1 MTAEPTVF
9 VVDDDPGVRRSLR
22 ALARSAGLAVE
33 AYASGGEFLE
43 AYDPRRG
50 GCLLLDVQ
58 LLDRN
63 GLDVQDE
70 LSRRQAT
77 LPVIVMTG
85 NADVATCVRAFKGGA
100 ADFLEKPVSPPLL
113 LERIRAAMERD
124 RQAREMVREVDFVA
138 SMSHEVRTPLQTI
151 LGYQELLL
159 KGAYGALTSEQAQI
173 LERMRRSSKWLFAL
187 VKATLELSRL
197 QAKTIP
203 LELEDISLKPL
214 IDELAAEIRVLHRNP
229 AVAVAWRVAPG
240 LPTLR
245 TDPQK
250 LKIVLSNL
258 VLNAIKY
265 TERGSVTIRVRRD
278 GDGIAFAVRDTGPGI
293 AAEFRE
299 AIFEPF
305 RRAENT
311 WTRRTEGVGWGLYLV
326 RRLVERFAGH
336 VTLKS
341 DVGRGSCFRV
351 WVPLDVKGHGTE
363 RTG

>member
-1 MTAEPTVF
+1 MIAEPTVF

-33 AYASGGEFLE
+33 AYASGREFLE

-50 GCLLLDVQ
+50 GCVLLDVQ
-58 LLDRN
+58 LQGSN

-70 LSRRQAT
+70 LSRRHVT
-77 LPVIVMTG
+77 LPVIVVTG
-85 NADVATCVRAFKGGA
+85 HADVSTCVRAFKGGA
-100 ADFLEKPVSPPLL
+100 VDFLEKPVPPQLL
-113 LERIRAAMERD
+113 LERIRAALQHD
-124 RQAREMVREVDFVA
+124 RQARDMVREVDFVA

-159 KGAYGALTSEQAQI
+159 KGAYGALTREQSQI
-173 LERMRRSSKWLFAL
+173 LERMRKSSKWLFEL

-203 LELEDISLKPL
+203 LELENISLEPF

-229 AVAVAWRVAPG
+229 AVALVWRVASG
-240 LPTLR
+240 LPPLH

-258 VLNAIKY
+258 VLNAIKF
-265 TERGSVTIRVRRD
+265 TEKGSVTIAVRRD
-278 GDGIAFAVRDTGPGI
+278 GDGISFSVTDTGPGI

-336 VTLKS
+336 LTLKS
-341 DVGRGSCFRV
+341 QIGRGSSFRV
-351 WVPLDVKGHGTE
+351 WVPLAVKGHDTE
-363 RTG
+363 RAG